1 MNPKREPLPTNEERR
16 NNINESRRARSSGPA
31 LAEQYLVERGL
42 TVESVRRFR
51 VEIESSPDPAK
62 FEERLKQKL
71 PPWVQANL
79 WIPVLS
85 KAGAVDSWIAR
96 LLPTQKDNDRP
107 RYLCPDKSKGPPW
120 LIPELYDSKASVP
133 LIITEGAIKAMVVTL
148 AGYDAVGL
156 NGVWCAANKS
166 NGDDPMTLR
175 PELASLHLLGRKVY
189 LAFDADLTTK
199 PEVRQALIRLFF
211 LLCSVGSEVYQ
222 LTTWPLETKGIDDYL
237 VSQGPNNGQTMKAL
251 IAAAQP
257 FIGTLSA
264 TLQDALLVQKELPR
278 IEFGNLV
285 RDQLTKQLSKAL
297 DVRVEELRDLA
308 TGPAKPPPEL
318 SFAEN
323 YELWTEPVN
332 AEELLNEIM
341 LRIKKEAVLEHH
353 QLWVCALEVMLTW
366 VHHQMDFS
374 PLLYITGPSKEC
386 GKTTLLRV
394 IGKMSRRPLKSS
406 NISPPSIYR
415 LCELYHPT
423 LLMDEIH
430 DALQN
435 PDFST
440 VLKAG
445 HEPDDRAVR
454 CEPNSLFPQTFDVF
468 CPKVVAGIGRANAQ
482 VMSRAILIEMERRNA
497 DTDRSMKR
505 SHSDFIQ
512 IRSKLARWAMDCGD
526 LSLFR
531 LPKEAE
537 VVLRNRDNWQV
548 YYRVAS
554 AVSATVADQLLRFI
568 ASFGEGEEDFD
579 TYLLRSLRALFV
591 GRGMTDKDDMLPSQE
606 VVKELNEDEEAPWR
620 KRDGRLTEER
630 LASKLRRYKVTT
642 HKKQKDGERAWRYRY
657 GDLERVFR
665 NGYDPRIP
673 LTRRNLDTWTLF
685 GAKQVW

>member
-1 MNPKREPLPTNEERR
+1 MTQLRKFP
-16 NNINESRRARSSGPA
+16 SGRD
-31 LAEQYLVERGL
+31 LAEKYLVDRGL
-42 TVESVRRFR
+42 TVETARRFG
-51 VEIESSPDPAK
+51 VEIESPPDPDQ
-62 FEERLKQKL
+62 FYERLGMKC
-71 PPWVQANL
+71 PPGIQTNL

-85 KAGAVDSWIAR
+85 KTGAVNSWIAR
-96 LLPTQKDNDRP
+96 LLPTPKDGP
-107 RYLCPDKSKGPPW
+107 KFLCPEDSKGPPW
-120 LIPELYDSKASVP
+120 LIPEIYDHKASVP
-133 LIITEGAIKAMVVTL
+133 LIITEGPFKAMLLTL

-166 NGDDPMTLR
+166 NGDDPLTLR
-175 PELASLHLLGRKVY
+175 PELASLQLLGRKVH

-199 PEVRQALIRLFF
+199 PEVRQALIRLYF

-237 VSQGPNNGQTMKAL
+237 VSQGTNNDKTIKAL

-285 RDQLTKQLSKAL
+285 RDQLIKQLSKVL

-308 TGPAKPPPEL
+308 TGPAKPPPDL

-323 YELWTEPVN
+323 YEPWPEPVD

-341 LRIKKEAVLEHH
+341 VRIQKEAVIEQH

-423 LLMDEIH
+423 LLMDEVH

-435 PDFST
+435 LDFST

-454 CEPNSLFPQTFDVF
+454 CEPNSLVPQTFDVF
-468 CPKVVAGIGRANAQ
+468 CPKVLAGIGRANAQ
-482 VMSRAILIEMERRNA
+482 VMSRAIVIEMERRNA

-505 SHSDFIQ
+505 SDPVFVD
-512 IRSKLARWAMDCGD
+512 IRRKLDRWARDCGD
-526 LSLFR
+526 LSQFR

-537 VVLRNRDNWQV
+537 VVLRNRDNWQI
-548 YYRVAS
+548 YYRVAR
-554 AVSATVADQLLRFI
+554 AVGAQVADQLLHFI
-568 ASFGEGEEDFD
+568 PSFGESEVDFD
-579 TYLLRSLRALFV
+579 TYLLRSLQVTFAEQ
-591 GRGMTDKDDMLPSQE
+591 GMTDKDDMLPSE
-606 VVKELNEDEEAPWR
+606 KIVEELNNDEEAPWR
-620 KRDGRLTEER
+620 KRDGRLTRES
-630 LASKLRRYKVTT
+630 LASKLRRYKVKT
-642 HKKQKDGERAWRYRY
+642 HKKQKEGIRAWSYRY
-657 GDLERVFR
+657 GDLERVFSKW
-665 NGYDPRIP
+665 
-673 LTRRNLDTWTLF
+673 L
-685 GAKQVW
+685 